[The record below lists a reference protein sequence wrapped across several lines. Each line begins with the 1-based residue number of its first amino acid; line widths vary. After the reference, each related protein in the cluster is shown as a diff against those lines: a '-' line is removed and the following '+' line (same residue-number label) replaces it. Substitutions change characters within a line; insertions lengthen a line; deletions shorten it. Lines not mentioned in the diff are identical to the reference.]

1 MPRGRPA
8 GATTFESQPARAFG
22 EAVRAVRVQD
32 GVAQEVLAHI
42 AGIERSHLSKIER
55 GEHMPTLATILK
67 LARALNRTA
76 GELVLDTEARLQKSG
91 GAPDL

>member
-1 MPRGRPA
+1 
-8 GATTFESQPARAFG
+8 
-22 EAVRAVRVQD
+22 VRAVRVQD